1 MKILVTGKNSYIG
14 MSLENWLNQWP
25 DKYQV
30 DTLCL
35 IKEDWKNYDFS
46 QYDVVFHVAGIVHQK
61 EKPGM
66 KNLYFSINSVN
77 ILTRLGYHIDLAS
90 LILLAIQITMV
101 VATIFVA

>member
-35 IKEDWKNYDFS
+35 IKKI
-46 QYDVVFHVAGIVHQK
+46 GK
-61 EKPGM
+61 
-66 KNLYFSINSVN
+66 L
-77 ILTRLGYHIDLAS
+77 
-90 LILLAIQITMV
+90 
-101 VATIFVA
+101 